1 MAQQA
6 VPKKPSSGEL
16 ARKAIRHSGC
26 VATELLALSS
36 MGLGLLSSLVLIAS
50 LMP

>member
-6 VPKKPSSGEL
+6 VPKRRSTAEV
-16 ARKAIRHSGC
+16 ARSALRRGGC
-26 VATELLALSS
+26 VAGELLALSS
-36 MGLGLLSSLVLIAS
+36 LGLGLISSLVLIAS

>member
-6 VPKKPSSGEL
+6 VPKRPSTAEI
-16 ARKAIRHSGC
+16 ARSAIIRGGC
-26 VATELLALSS
+26 VAGELLALSS
-36 MGLGLLSSLVLIAS
+36 LGLGLISGLVLIAS